1 MVNHAAGTTTGFPE
15 ELQGDSVQLR
25 FALPPGDGC
34 WLKQERGVII
44 ISTGQAMET
53 QMLVGRHCPSSSDA
67 PTGAENLSG
76 E

>member
-15 ELQGDSVQLR
+15 ELQEGDSVQLR

-44 ISTGQAMET
+44 I
-53 QMLVGRHCPSSSDA
+53 
-67 PTGAENLSG
+67 
-76 E
+76 